1 MAGAPAAAG
10 PAAGSAAAPRP
21 PPPGLDFS
29 LVRICNLG
37 QATLS
42 GIVPFPRAV
51 EPPPPPGGVPDAFA
65 PGASARIAPTP
76 ELVAQIGQLL
86 ADVDCSYLCVARRD

>member
-1 MAGAPAAAG
+1 MLGAGHDKP
-10 PAAGSAAAPRP
+10 PPAPR
-21 PPPGLDFS
+21 GLDFS

-42 GIVPFPRAV
+42 GIVPFPAAV

-65 PGASARIAPTP
+65 PGASSRVTPSP
-76 ELVAQIGQLL
+76 ELVSQIGQLL
-86 ADVDCSYLCVARRD
+86 ADVDCSYLCVPRQI